1 MIKSPW
7 TFIKSQ
13 KKCIVETHLLPRS
26 LSLFFFSSS
35 SFVMHTFLGL
45 ALVSVIFLVTAQLE
59 EPTHIVKFKSF
70 IDKAAGNKKM
80 KRMMID

>member
-1 MIKSPW
+1 MYSRNTPP
-7 TFIKSQ
+7 S
-13 KKCIVETHLLPRS
+13 S
-26 LSLFFFSSS
+26 LSLFSSSS

-70 IDKAAGNKKM
+70 IDKAAGNKK
-80 KRMMID
+80 